1 MAGAFAAQSDD
12 SEADVQVRLT
22 GDSWGWRWSAER
34 AAAAPP
40 ELTLGLEGPGGRL
53 PSAAAGRA
61 VSAWSASPAPANSF
75 FARPQPPSLLEP
87 RLGLLRSGPAH
98 LTQDGARGGGITY
111 QLGRPPTQKL
121 PTRPAAPG
129 GSRPSR

>member
-22 GDSWGWRWSAER
+22 GDSWGWRWPAER

-40 ELTLGLEGPGGRL
+40 ELALGLEGPGERL

-61 VSAWSASPAPANSF
+61 VSAWSAPPAPANSF
-75 FARPQPPSLLEP
+75 FARPQPPSLLAR

-98 LTQDGARGGGITY
+98 LTQDGARGGRSHIN
-111 QLGRPPTQKL
+111 
-121 PTRPAAPG
+121 
-129 GSRPSR
+129 

>member
-61 VSAWSASPAPANSF
+61 VSAWSAPLAPANSF
-75 FARPQPPSLLEP
+75 FARPQPPSLLER

-98 LTQDGARGGGITY
+98 LPQDGARGGRSHIN
-111 QLGRPPTQKL
+111 
-121 PTRPAAPG
+121 
-129 GSRPSR
+129 

>member
-40 ELTLGLEGPGGRL
+40 ELALGLEGPGARL

-61 VSAWSASPAPANSF
+61 VVGSAGAPQQRLRPPAAT
-75 FARPQPPSLLEP
+75 ASLLEL
-87 RLGLLRSGPAH
+87 RLGLQRTACAQ
-98 LTQDGARGGGITY
+98 LTQDGAPRG
-111 QLGRPPTQKL
+111 R
-121 PTRPAAPG
+121 
-129 GSRPSR
+129 S

>member
-75 FARPQPPSLLEP
+75 FARPQPPSLLAR

-98 LTQDGARGGGITY
+98 FTQDGARGGRSHIN
-111 QLGRPPTQKL
+111 
-121 PTRPAAPG
+121 
-129 GSRPSR
+129 

>member
-61 VSAWSASPAPANSF
+61 VSAWSAPPAPATASSP
-75 FARPQPPSLLEP
+75 ARS
-87 RLGLLRSGPAH
+87 RRVCWSAASVCCGLA
-98 LTQDGARGGGITY
+98 ART
-111 QLGRPPTQKL
+111 
-121 PTRPAAPG
+121 
-129 GSRPSR
+129 

>member
-34 AAAAPP
+34 AAPP
-40 ELTLGLEGPGGRL
+40 ELTLGLDGPGGRL

-61 VSAWSASPAPANSF
+61 VSAWSAPPAPANSF
-75 FARPQPPSLLEP
+75 FARPQPPSLLER
-87 RLGLLRSGPAH
+87 RLGLLWSGRAH
-98 LTQDGARGGGITY
+98 LTQDGARGRRT
-111 QLGRPPTQKL
+111 
-121 PTRPAAPG
+121 
-129 GSRPSR
+129 SVN

>member
-34 AAAAPP
+34 ATAAPP
-40 ELTLGLEGPGGRL
+40 ELTLGPEGPGGRL

-61 VSAWSASPAPANSF
+61 VSAWSASPAPAPASSP
-75 FARPQPPSLLEP
+75 ARS
-87 RLGLLRSGPAH
+87 RRVCWCAASVCCGLVRR
-98 LTQDGARGGGITY
+98 T
-111 QLGRPPTQKL
+111 
-121 PTRPAAPG
+121 
-129 GSRPSR
+129 